1 MLEGTKL
8 FATVAV
14 SSRET
19 AKEFYEGKL
28 GLKRVEENPRAMV
41 YETGGGN
48 LLVYES
54 PSNAGSSQATVA
66 AWDVANY
73 EELKKVVEAMKGKN
87 VEFLTYDT
95 PGLTWEGEIAAM
107 GEIHIAWFKDLDGNV
122 FSIGT
127 P

>member
-1 MLEGTKL
+1 MFDDTKL

-14 SSRET
+14 RSRET

-28 GLKRVEENPRAMV
+28 GLKRVEENPRALV

-54 PSNAGSSQATVA
+54 PANAGSSQATVA
-66 AWDVANY
+66 AWDVTDH
-73 EELKKVVEAMKGKN
+73 EELKKVVKAMKNKDI
-87 VEFLTYDT
+87 EFLTYDT
-95 PGLTWEGEIAAM
+95 PGLTWEDGIAAM

>member
-1 MLEGTKL
+1 MFDDTKF

-14 SSRET
+14 SSREA

-28 GLKRVEENPRAMV
+28 GLKRVEENPRALA

-54 PSNAGSSQATVA
+54 PSNAGSSQATAA
-66 AWDVANY
+66 AWDVANH
-73 EELKKVVEAMKGKN
+73 EELKKVVKAMKSKGI
-87 VEFLTYDT
+87 EFLTYDS
-95 PGLTWEGEIAAM
+95 PGLVWEDEIAAM